1 MRLSNYNNNIY
12 STKYTQ
18 NATIRNYN
26 TNVNVYNKINVNL
39 SAKNQCP
46 NFCSNPLK
54 TLKEFNN
61 YIKAQRFSNWLIK
74 YYKSE
79 PNAKNL
85 PFRNYSMENIEGL
98 QFGIKVFKGL
108 SMKDIQYLSENLH
121 VIAVK
126 RGCNNMCGY
135 CYADAK
141 PSNREMSWEDFTSI
155 TKGFKKIRKRLHYL
169 PLFGEN
175 MTNSE
180 ETLIYRT
187 TELFYDADCMNL
199 AIKDKR
205 GKVHDFR
212 DLVNEL
218 YNSLGRKSTFDTSGW
233 DPNNK
238 RLQERAEMYAEY
250 FSKPENM
257 EKLNQFNISFNVFNA
272 SYIQGIKALKNNNPK
287 RYMHLRERFTDR
299 IANTIYTFTPL
310 LKYENFNIMQRCFGL
325 NAHNAKYFDY
335 PSMLSLIDDVHKK
348 LEMLYKY
355 DLNEGQ
361 KYVKNKD
368 DIKKYMDIITKKT
381 ESVDTGLNSVGRMKR
396 FMEEFG
402 IKAPMQDHRNSTKI
416 MKEDLKKNG
425 RYHMYIA
432 HKLIDTD
439 GRVYHMDYARFI
451 PTEIQLNLKNKGK
464 TPELANLVK
473 DFTITKEIINRKETH
488 RPISDFL

>member
-1 MRLSNYNNNIY
+1 MQISNYKNNINY
-12 STKYTQ
+12 TTCYQKATVNKYDT
-18 NATIRNYN
+18 TIR
-26 TNVNVYNKINVNL
+26 VYKETDF

-54 TLKEFNN
+54 TLKEFNK
-61 YIKAQRFSNWLIK
+61 YIKAQRFSNWLIR
-74 YYKSE
+74 YYKTD
-79 PNAKNL
+79 PNVSKI
-85 PFRNYSMENIEGL
+85 PFRNFSMENIEGL
-98 QFGIKVFKGL
+98 QFGVKVFKGL

-169 PLFGEN
+169 PIFGEN
-175 MTNSE
+175 MTHSK
-180 ETLIYRT
+180 ETLTYRT

-205 GKVHDFR
+205 GNVYDFM
-212 DLVNEL
+212 DLVSEL

-233 DPNNK
+233 DPNNRK
-238 RLQERAEMYAEY
+238 LQERAEKYAKY

-272 SYIQGIKALKNNNPK
+272 SYVQGIKAIKNNDPK
-287 RYMHLRERFTDR
+287 RYNRLRERFTDR

-310 LKYENFNIMQRCFGL
+310 LKYKNFNIMQRCFGL
-325 NAHNAKYFDY
+325 DAKNAKGFDY
-335 PSMLSLIDDVHKK
+335 PSMLSLTEEVCNK
-348 LEMLYKY
+348 LQNLYRN
-355 DLNEGQ
+355 DLNGSQ
-361 KYVKNKD
+361 KYVKNAD
-368 DIKKYMDIITKKT
+368 DIKKYMNIITQKT
-381 ESVDTGLNSVGRMKR
+381 EGVYTGLNSSGRMKQ

-402 IKAPMQDHRNSTKI
+402 IKAPMQDHRKSTEL
-416 MKEDLKKNG
+416 MKEDLKQNG
-425 RYHMYIA
+425 RYHKYIA

-439 GRVYHMDYARFI
+439 GRVYHMDYARFF
-451 PTEIQLNLKNKGK
+451 PTEIQLNLKNKEK
-464 TPELANLVK
+464 TPELANLKK
-473 DFTITKEIINRKETH
+473 DFFITKEIINRKETQ